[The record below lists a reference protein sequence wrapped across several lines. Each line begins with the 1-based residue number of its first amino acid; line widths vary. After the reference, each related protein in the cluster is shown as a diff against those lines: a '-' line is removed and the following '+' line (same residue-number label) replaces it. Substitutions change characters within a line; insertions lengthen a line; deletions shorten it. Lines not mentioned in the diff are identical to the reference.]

1 VFVETSGERDEGVLH
16 ALVVAT
22 CGEEGDVKL
31 GVGGDNG
38 GAEALRALLGKN
50 VYLEYQVALH
60 TVRGGGPNV
69 NAVASARVQFGC
81 LARCEALEDGSLAAE
96 GQ

>member
-1 VFVETSGERDEGVLH
+1 MFVETSGERDEGVLH

-38 GAEALRALLGKN
+38 GAEALRALLEKH

-69 NAVASARVQFGC
+69 TAVASARVQFGC